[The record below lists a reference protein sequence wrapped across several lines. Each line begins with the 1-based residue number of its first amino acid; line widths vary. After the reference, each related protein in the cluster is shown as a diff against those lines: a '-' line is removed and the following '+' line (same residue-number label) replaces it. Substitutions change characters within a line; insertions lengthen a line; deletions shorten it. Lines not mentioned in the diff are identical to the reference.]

1 VAQEG
6 PPVGKW
12 CKVAEEGQPAR
23 VVECDQSGEEQAA
36 EQLAQDA
43 HRQKERRPRR
53 YPALSIECDATA
65 RHDHVHMGVVRQC
78 RSPGVEHGGDA
89 DPCAQVARIGGD
101 RQHRLGRR
109 VEQQVIDRGL
119 VVERDV
125 GDLGGQSE
133 DNVEVADWQQVCLT
147 FGQPGARGGALTLGT
162 VPVAAAVV
170 GDPPMAAVLAS
181 LDMTAQGRSAAMLD
195 RRHDLELMKA
205 QVSGMGGPISGAGST
220 EDIRDLERGAHR
232 LSRRVRSLR
241 P

>member
-1 VAQEG
+1 
-6 PPVGKW
+6 
-12 CKVAEEGQPAR
+12 
-23 VVECDQSGEEQAA
+23 
-36 EQLAQDA
+36 
-43 HRQKERRPRR
+43 
-53 YPALSIECDATA
+53 
-65 RHDHVHMGVVRQC
+65 MGVVRQC

-125 GDLGGQSE
+125 GNLGGQSE
-133 DNVEVADWQQVCLT
+133 DNVEVADRQQVCLT
-147 FGQPGARGGALTLGT
+147 FGQPGARGGALALGT

-195 RRHDLELMKA
+195 RRHDLEMLKA
-205 QVSGMGGPISGAGST
+205 QVPGMGGPISGAGST
-220 EDIRDLERGAHR
+220 EDIGDLERGAHR
-232 LSRRVRSLR
+232 LRRRGAPHSG
-241 P
+241 